1 MSEIIKSQIEHFK
14 KEINKLFK
22 KEVKDDRAFDY
33 LILNIIFDVAMRD
46 TDDYVT
52 DGSNDGG
59 IDCLYYDDEEAKL
72 ILCQCKYEE
81 TLQYEAIIS
90 EFDKMYST
98 VQNFKRANTGFYNS
112 RLKKTLQNAMDRLP
126 EEGVDNIEYR
136 LYTIA
141 PLDISTALKK
151 INNATHS
158 FASDTVSLFN
168 IDDIE
173 SEINSKLEKINV
185 VAYEKIKID
194 RANHVLNYEST
205 NNTGIMCNVRSSSLI
220 HLYNKYAKHGLFDLN
235 IRRYI
240 RNKLVD
246 SGIKKTL
253 DKDRENFWFLNNGII
268 IACESFGVDGDTIWL
283 QNFSIVN
290 GGQTTTLIGEY
301 KGSNK
306 EEFSI
311 PCKIVSTKKQDPYAN
326 FFTEIAEA
334 TNSQKPIYP
343 RDLKSNAPEMLNLAR
358 QLQGEGIYL
367 EIKRGVKAFSGCRCA
382 IKNDELAQLILS
394 FAYQRPG
401 TSRSGKKTIFESN
414 DLYARIFKEKYFSD
428 ANKKGFILDIIDLF
442 NRFRVIDKKYR
453 EGQLLGEAQFEI
465 LKNGQQVIFA
475 LLGVVYR
482 LANGDITAVELKNK
496 PDDLKAVSPTLAT
509 FLSNYKND
517 DLDKK
522 LQDLVGI
529 IIEVVAEAYSIAYE
543 NKLTTS
549 VSNFLKTDQKYYDSI
564 VKFFAARLSFRTGE
578 EIKQAMDIFK
588 RK

>member
-1 MSEIIKSQIEHFK
+1 MSEIVKSQIEQFK
-14 KEINKLFK
+14 AEILKLFK

-33 LILNIIFDVAMRD
+33 LVLNTIFDVDMHD
-46 TDDYVT
+46 TDDFVT

-72 ILCQCKYEE
+72 ILCQCKYVEMI
-81 TLQYEAIIS
+81 QYEDIIS
-90 EFDKMYST
+90 EFEKMYST
-98 VQNFKRANTGFYNS
+98 VQNFKRANTGSYNS
-112 RLKKTLQNAMDRLP
+112 RLKKALQNAMDRLP

-141 PLDISTALKK
+141 PLDINTALKK
-151 INNATHS
+151 ISNTTHS
-158 FASDTVSLFN
+158 FATDTVSLYN

-173 SEINSKLEKINV
+173 REINNRLEKINV
-185 VAYEKIKID
+185 VEEEKIKID
-194 RANHVLNYEST
+194 RAKHVLNYESKT
-205 NNTGIMCNVRSSSLI
+205 HTGIMCNVRSSSLI

-253 DKDRENFWFLNNGII
+253 DSDRENFWFLNNGII
-268 IACESFGVDGDTIWL
+268 IACESFDVDGDTIRL

-306 EEFSI
+306 EEFFI
-311 PCKIVSTKKQDPYAN
+311 PCKIVSTKEPDPYAN

-343 RDLKSNAPEMLNLAR
+343 RDLKSNAPEMVNLAR
-358 QLQGEGIYL
+358 QLQSQGIYL
-367 EIKRGVKAFSGCRCA
+367 EIKRGVKAFPGCKCA

-428 ANKKGFILDIIDLF
+428 ANKKGFILDIIDLYD
-442 NRFRVIDKKYR
+442 RFRVIDKKYK
-453 EGQLLGEAQFEI
+453 EGQILSDEQLEI

-475 LLGVVYR
+475 LLGVIYR
-482 LANGDITAVELKNK
+482 LANGDVKAVELQNK
-496 PDDLKAVSPTLAT
+496 PDDLKAVPPTLAA
-509 FLSNYKND
+509 FLSNYKKD

-522 LQDLVGI
+522 LKEMIGI
-529 IIEVVAEAYSIAYE
+529 IIEVVTEAYNIAY
-543 NKLTTS
+543 NGKLTTS
-549 VSNFLKTDQKYYDSI
+549 VSNFLKTDQKYYDNI
-564 VKFFAARLSFRTGE
+564 VKFFAARLAFRTGE